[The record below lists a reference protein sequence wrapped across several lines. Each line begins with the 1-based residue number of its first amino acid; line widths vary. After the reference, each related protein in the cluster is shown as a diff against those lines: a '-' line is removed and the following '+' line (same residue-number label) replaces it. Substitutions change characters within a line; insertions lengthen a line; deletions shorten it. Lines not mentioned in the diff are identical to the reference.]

1 MHVPSLPENIHMI
14 NDESIAKMKD
24 DVVIMNVSRGDLI
37 DTDALLRGLDSGKVF
52 GAVLDTY
59 EDEVGIF
66 NANWDR
72 KGVPDARLDDLIH
85 RDNVLVTPHTAFYTT
100 HAVRE
105 MVMQAFD
112 NNLLMIQG
120 KEPNTPVKL

>member
-1 MHVPSLPENIHMI
+1 MLFRSG
-14 NDESIAKMKD
+14 

>member
-1 MHVPSLPENIHMI
+1 MHVPSLPEKIQMI